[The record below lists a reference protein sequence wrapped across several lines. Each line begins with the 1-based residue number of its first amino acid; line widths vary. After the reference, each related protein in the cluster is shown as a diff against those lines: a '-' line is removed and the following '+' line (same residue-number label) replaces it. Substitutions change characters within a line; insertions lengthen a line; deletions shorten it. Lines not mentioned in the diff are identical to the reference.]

1 MDCAT
6 NGWEKGCLNPICS
19 FLFRPICLYL
29 ASMAANAIEIENVTK
44 TYPTGFLGRKR
55 KLVLDSVSLN
65 VPEGVIYGVLGP
77 NGAGKT
83 TLLSLVSNLISPDSG
98 TIRVFGRDAARH
110 TQYVRGM
117 MNLCS
122 GNPNFMWSM
131 SVSENLSFYARLY
144 GISGATRRK
153 RIADLIELMELGDY
167 RNTRYDELSTGTKQ
181 RVALAKSLVS
191 EPKLLFLDEPT
202 LGLDPYMAIKMRSII
217 RDTHA
222 ARGITILLTT
232 HYMKEVEELC
242 GRVVFLREGR
252 VIAED
257 TPVELMK
264 KVEFK
269 VAQPT
274 MEDVFLELTQ

>member
-1 MDCAT
+1 M
-6 NGWEKGCLNPICS
+6 
-19 FLFRPICLYL
+19 
-29 ASMAANAIEIENVTK
+29 IEIDSVTK
-44 TYPTGFLGRKR
+44 TYPTGFMGRKR
-55 KLVLDSVSLN
+55 KLVLDNVSLN

-83 TLLSLVSNLISPDSG
+83 TLLSLISNLISPDSG
-98 TIRVFGRDAARH
+98 SIRVFGRDVTRH
-110 TQYVRGM
+110 AQYVRGM

-144 GISGATRRK
+144 GISGATRRR
-153 RIADLIELMELGDY
+153 RIADLIELMELGEY

-181 RVALAKSLVS
+181 RVALAKSLIS

-202 LGLDPYMAIKMRSII
+202 LGLDPYMAIKMRGII

-232 HYMKEVEELC
+232 HYMREVEELC

-257 TPVELMK
+257 TPGELMK

>member
-1 MDCAT
+1 
-6 NGWEKGCLNPICS
+6 
-19 FLFRPICLYL
+19 
-29 ASMAANAIEIENVTK
+29 MAANAIEIVNVTK
-44 TYPTGFLGRKR
+44 TYPTGFMGRGR
-55 KLVLDSVSLN
+55 KLVLDRVSLN
-65 VPEGVIYGVLGP
+65 VPEGEIFGVLGP

-83 TLLSLVSNLISPDSG
+83 TLLSLISNLISPDSG
-98 TIRVFGRDAARH
+98 TIRVFGRDAVRH
-110 TQYVRGM
+110 PQYVRGL

-131 SVSENLSFYARLY
+131 SVAENLSFYARLY
-144 GISGATRRK
+144 GISGAARRR
-153 RIADLIELMELGDY
+153 RIGELIGLMELGDY
-167 RNTRYDELSTGTKQ
+167 RNTRFDELSTGTKQ
-181 RVALAKSLVS
+181 RVALAKSLIS
-191 EPKLLFLDEPT
+191 EPQLLFLDEPT
-202 LGLDPYMAIKMRSII
+202 LGLDPHMAIKMRSII

-252 VIAED
+252 AIAEGS
-257 TPVELMK
+257 PEELMK

-269 VAQPT
+269 IARPT